1 MVHAGLGKGYLK
13 RGTYSKAQRELEAVA
28 RLDASFT
35 EARFDLSLVYE
46 KQGET
51 VRAVK
56 ERQRIRE
63 EDPNET
69 AARERLA
76 RPWVEKQ
83 RDEDAER
90 EYSTLAQVRQASPEV
105 FLALREAEVML
116 ATSLTDS
123 GEKRQLRNPAIENVE
138 RTLQLDP
145 GNARARKYF
154 ARLRSTNAPAE
165 VPT

>member
-1 MVHAGLGKGYLK
+1 MK
-13 RGTYSKAQRELEAVA
+13 RGTYSKAQRELEAAA

-35 EARFDLSLVYE
+35 EARFDLSLIYE

-51 VRAVK
+51 VRLVK
-56 ERQRIRE
+56 ERQRILE

-76 RPWVEKQ
+76 RPLSEKQ

-105 FLALREAEVML
+105 FLALGKAQVML

-123 GEKRQLRNPAIENVE
+123 GEKRQRRNPAIENFE

-145 GNARARKYF
+145 GNAQARKDL
-154 ARLRSTNAPAE
+154 ALLRSTNAPAE